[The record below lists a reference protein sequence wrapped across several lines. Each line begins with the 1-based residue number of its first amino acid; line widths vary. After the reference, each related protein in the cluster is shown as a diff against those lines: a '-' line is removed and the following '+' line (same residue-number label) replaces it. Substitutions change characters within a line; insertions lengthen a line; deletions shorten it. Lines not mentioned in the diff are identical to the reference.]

1 MFCFFFF
8 LIIII
13 IIFLKFCSEM
23 DAMYAEYASKQE
35 SDLYKSISFQDIIDE
50 YSSSAKVIPEMLNA
64 ATALRKHG

>member
-1 MFCFFFF
+1 
-8 LIIII
+8 
-13 IIFLKFCSEM
+13 M
-23 DAMYAEYASKQE
+23 DAMYAEYASKQG